1 MKAARLTAYGDPAA
15 GIVLHDVSEPPALA
29 PDEVLV
35 QMRYA
40 PINVSDLMVARGVYD
55 WRPSLPEVLGNEGS
69 GVVVAT
75 GRDVAGYMPGA
86 SVVLP
91 FMARTW
97 RERLV
102 AKAEQLTRVPV
113 GVDLRQAAMATINLV
128 TAAMLLD
135 DYVELSPGDA
145 IVYNAANSGLGHCLA
160 GLASRRDIRTIG
172 LVRRQEDVERVRQS
186 GCEIVW
192 LDQDQA
198 CADQA
203 GLAGMAVK
211 LALDGVGG
219 ASAGRLASLLS
230 PEGALVAYG
239 AASHRPMEVSAQHL
253 IFKRISVHG
262 FFEGRP
268 ENMSRV
274 RDTLISVLDALA
286 SDGIRQPV
294 AAVYPITRLKEAL
307 AHAVNGGKVLL
318 AFESAM
324 APLS

>member
-1 MKAARLTAYGDPAA
+1 MKAARLTAYGDPVA
-15 GIVLHDVSEPPALA
+15 GIVLHDVPEPPALA

-211 LALDGVGG
+211 LALDGW
-219 ASAGRLASLLS
+219 AGLRRDGSPACFLLKGHWLPMARRAIGPWKS
-230 PEGALVAYG
+230 
-239 AASHRPMEVSAQHL
+239 RPSTLFSSGFRCMGSSRDDRRTCPGFAIRSYRCSTPWPRMVFVSRWPRS
-253 IFKRISVHG
+253 IR
-262 FFEGRP
+262 
-268 ENMSRV
+268 SR
-274 RDTLISVLDALA
+274 A
-286 SDGIRQPV
+286 
-294 AAVYPITRLKEAL
+294 
-307 AHAVNGGKVLL
+307 
-318 AFESAM
+318 
-324 APLS
+324 